1 MTRRIAPSRFEP
13 LVSEEGLP
21 TRRFASVVED
31 LVSDVNAL
39 LEPSV
44 SIQDSDYTLVLEDA
58 GTVIRKTSST
68 NFQDYIIPA
77 NSVVAFPIGTRT
89 EFQNDGSSDMD
100 IDIDDDELV
109 SEAGL
114 GTGKRT
120 IAPDGSA
127 IATKV
132 ATTKWK
138 IRGEQL
144 T

>member
-1 MTRRIAPSRFEP
+1 MTQRIAPNRFDP
-13 LVSEEGLP
+13 MVDEGGIP
-21 TRRFASVVED
+21 SIRFSDVVEA
-31 LVSDVNAL
+31 LVSDVNDL
-39 LEPSV
+39 LEPSIN
-44 SIQDSDYTLVLEDA
+44 IQDSDYTLVLEDA
-58 GTVIRKTSST
+58 GKIIRKTSTT

-77 NSVVAFPIGTRT
+77 NSAVAFPIGTRV
-89 EFQNDGSSDMD
+89 EWQNDGSSDMD
-100 IDIDDDELV
+100 VDIDTDTLT

-127 IATKV
+127 IIRKV
-132 ATTKWK
+132 ATSKWK

>member
-1 MTRRIAPSRFEP
+1 MRRIAPNRFDP
-13 LVSEEGLP
+13 LVDETGRPSL
-21 TRRFASVVED
+21 RFSDVIED
-31 LVSDVNAL
+31 LVSNVNDL

-44 SIQDSDYTLVLEDA
+44 NTQDSDYTLVLEDA
-58 GTVIRKTSST
+58 GKVLQKTSST

-77 NSVVAFPIGTRT
+77 NSSVAFPIITRI
-89 EFQNDGSSDMD
+89 EVHNDGSSDMD

-114 GTGKRT
+114 GSGKRT

-127 IATKV
+127 IITKV

>member
-1 MTRRIAPSRFEP
+1 MRLIAPNRFDPIVDENGVP
-13 LVSEEGLP
+13 SL
-21 TRRFASVVED
+21 RFSDVIED
-31 LVSDVNAL
+31 LVSDVNDL
-39 LEPSV
+39 LEPS
-44 SIQDSDYTLVLEDA
+44 INTQDSDYTLVLEDA
-58 GTVIRKTSST
+58 GKVLRKTSST

-77 NSVVAFPIGTRT
+77 NSAVAFPVVTRV

-100 IDIDDDELV
+100 INIDNDELV

-114 GTGKRT
+114 GSGKRT

-127 IATKV
+127 IITKV

-138 IRGEQL
+138 IRGQQL

>member
-1 MTRRIAPSRFEP
+1 MRRIAPSRFDP
-13 LVSEEGLP
+13 MVSEEGLP

-31 LVSDVNAL
+31 LVSDVNDL

-44 SIQDSDYTLVLEDA
+44 NTQDSDYTLVLEDA
-58 GTVIRKTSST
+58 DTVIRKTSST

-77 NSVVAFPIGTRT
+77 NSVVAFPIGTRI

-100 IDIDDDELV
+100 IDIDVDTLT

-114 GTGKRT
+114 GAGKRT
-120 IAPDGSA
+120 IAKDGSA
-127 IATKV
+127 IIRKV
-132 ATTKWK
+132 AETQWK
-138 IRGEQL
+138 VRGQQL

>member
-1 MTRRIAPSRFEP
+1 MTIRIAPNRFDPIVDENGVP
-13 LVSEEGLP
+13 SL
-21 TRRFASVVED
+21 RFSDVIED
-31 LVSDVNAL
+31 LVSNVNDL
-39 LEPSV
+39 LEPS
-44 SIQDSDYTLVLEDA
+44 INTQDSDYTLVLEDA
-58 GTVIRKTSST
+58 GKILRKTSST

-77 NSVVAFPIGTRT
+77 NSAVAFPVVTRV

-114 GTGKRT
+114 GSGKRT
-120 IAPDGSA
+120 IARDGSA
-127 IATKV
+127 IITKV

-138 IRGEQL
+138 IRGQQM